1 MDGQL
6 MYETDDDAR
15 QNAKI
20 QGMAR
25 VMVLKHLA
33 REMQWNL
40 TALQDSNRAYARDS
54 DNVRAYDAIAPL
66 VNLSALVGPL
76 FPTVMAAHQE
86 MARVLD
92 DANDEATDEDTKAAY
107 KLARKWGVPKDDP
120 DLFR

>member
-6 MYETDDDAR
+6 MYDTDSDAR

-20 QGMAR
+20 EGMAH
-25 VMVLKHLA
+25 VMVLKYLA
-33 REMQWNL
+33 RQMGTHFE
-40 TALQDSNRAYARDS
+40 ALQGTNRAYARDS

-66 VNLSALVGPL
+66 VDLGALVGPL
-76 FPTVMAAHQE
+76 FPTVMAAHQS
-86 MARVLD
+86 MAKVLD
-92 DANDEATDEDTKAAY
+92 DANDDATEEDTQAAY